1 MSGGRPRNQFSFCP
15 VSWHK
20 KLMTT
25 DVIWVRH
32 SWNLKTIRV
41 TLEAPAGYI
50 FNSASSDEE
59 QEIVKVVMSAY
70 GSDPIWQPIMMD
82 IQNRMIE
89 RIRTTF
95 ATDGS
100 DYLVARSG
108 AEIVA
113 VSGIAKEHWTDQ
125 NLLTGICV
133 LAEHQRKGLGRY
145 LLGLSLTRLKEM
157 GLQKAQVYTE
167 SGSLADKKIYP
178 IFGSHREEGVRYP
191 GAG

>member
-1 MSGGRPRNQFSFCP
+1 
-15 VSWHK
+15 
-20 KLMTT
+20 MTT

-32 SWNLKTIRV
+32 SWNLKTIDV

-50 FNSASSDEE
+50 FNSTSSDEE
-59 QEIVKVVMSAY
+59 QKIVKVVMSAY

-108 AEIVA
+108 GEIVA

-133 LAEHQRKGLGRY
+133 LPGHQRKGLGRY